1 MAYGMTYEQFWYED
15 PWMVRAYAQAFLL
28 KRKLDNENAWIQGAY
43 FANALSAVIGS
54 SFGKKKI
61 NYIMK
66 PFELFEKTEQEKAA
80 EIREERQKV
89 IEYLS
94 NIKKAFDKN
103 HTGVDQNGE
112 PGNT

>member
-28 KRKLDNENAWIQGAY
+28 KRKMKNEEAWIQGAY
-43 FANALSAVIGS
+43 VANALNAVIGTA
-54 SFGKKKI
+54 FGKKKVD
-61 NYIMK
+61 YVKK
-66 PFELFEKTEQEKAA
+66 PFDLFEKTEQEKAA
-80 EIREERQKV
+80 EIREERRKV

-94 NIKKAFDKN
+94 RIKKAFDRK